1 MSSKS
6 LRHRTL
12 RRALLVAGSVPRLA
26 RRLVVPEGVLKDW
39 LAGEGVPPTGVF
51 LRAVDV
57 IESQHG
63 FVERRRA
70 PRHGRSLADRG
81 PWALQ

>member
-6 LRHRTL
+6 LRSRTL
-12 RRALLVAGSVPRLA
+12 HGALLVAGSVPRLA
-26 RRLVVPEGVLKDW
+26 RRLFVPEAVLKDW
-39 LAGEGVPPTGVF
+39 LAGKGVPPTGVF

-70 PRHGRSLADRG
+70 PRTERSFAKPG
-81 PWALQ
+81 PLALQ

>member
-1 MSSKS
+1 MSSKP
-6 LRHRTL
+6 LRYRTL
-12 RRALLVAGSVPRLA
+12 HRALLVAGSVPRLA
-26 RRLVVPEGVLKDW
+26 RRLVVPEAVLKGW

-70 PRHGRSLADRG
+70 PRHDRARAERG